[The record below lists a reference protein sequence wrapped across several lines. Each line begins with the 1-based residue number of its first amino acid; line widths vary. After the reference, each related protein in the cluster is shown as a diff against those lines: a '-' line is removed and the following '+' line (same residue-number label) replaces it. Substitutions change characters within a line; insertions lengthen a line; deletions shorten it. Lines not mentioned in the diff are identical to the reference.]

1 LIPAA
6 ALLEEWG
13 ACELIAFD
21 VRVPGAMKRLVS
33 EGAARRGQA
42 HVELLDPH
50 HAVLVVRPG
59 GAARADPGKRRAA

>member
-1 LIPAA
+1 MISAA

-33 EGAARRGQA
+33 EGAAWRGQA

-59 GAARADPGKRRAA
+59 GAASVDPGKRRAA